1 MIHGHEKTHANFLFF
16 ISMLVD
22 REKKWDTFK
31 MDVVIRK
38 VGDS

>member
-1 MIHGHEKTHANFLFF
+1 MDIKNHMLIFFF
-16 ISMLVD
+16 ISMLVY
-22 REKKWDTFK
+22 RGKKWGTFK